1 MQLPTI
7 PKIGRL
13 SRKQKITAAGAAAA
27 SAAVL
32 TVTGLQVT
40 GGTAVASGDP
50 TGFTVATGAG
60 ASTGEQVKSIDQ
72 QAQVAA
78 QRGAAEEAAAKQKA
92 VADADA
98 KKKAAADAAAKKK
111 AADAAAAKKKAADAA
126 AAAKKK
132 AAADAAA
139 AQRAKAKQAA
149 TRSTQRA
156 TITPKAASTQTP
168 APAATTYANNLDGWI
183 KQAMSIMQANG
194 IPGSYDGIYR
204 NIMRES
210 SGNPQA
216 INLTDSNAAAGIPSK
231 GLLQT
236 IDPTFEAYHVAG
248 TSNDVYDPVANIVAA
263 CNYAY
268 HTYGS
273 IDNVFSAY

>member
-13 SRKQKITAAGAAAA
+13 SRKHKITAAGAAAA
-27 SAAVL
+27 AAVVL
-32 TVTGLQVT
+32 TVTGLQAT

-50 TGFTVATGAG
+50 TGFTVAASAG
-60 ASTGEQVKSIDQ
+60 TAQQVKSIDA
-72 QAQVAA
+72 QAEVAA
-78 QRGAAEEAAAKQKA
+78 KRGVAEDAA
-92 VADADA
+92 A

-111 AADAAAAKKKAADAA
+111 AAAEAAAKKKAAAAAEAKRKAAAEAAAKKKAADE
-126 AAAKKK
+126 
-132 AAADAAA
+132 AA

-156 TITPKAASTQTP
+156 ALKPTAAPAAAPTT
-168 APAATTYANNLDGWI
+168 APAATTYTDDLDGWI

-210 SGNPQA
+210 SGNPNA

-236 IDPTFEAYHVAG
+236 IDPTFEEYHVAG
-248 TSNDVYDPVANIVAA
+248 TSSNVYDPVANIVAA

-268 HTYGS
+268 HLYGS
-273 IDNVFSAY
+273 IDNVDSAY